1 MDLVRDVCS
10 LGRFAREEVN
20 IKVRQPISNLILPKS
35 DEIIIGDLLP
45 VIKEELNVTRE
56 APGPQRPETSS

>member
-20 IKVRQPISNLILPKS
+20 IKVRQPIQSLILPKS
-35 DEIIIGDLLP
+35 DEMIIGDLLD
-45 VIKEELNVTRE
+45 VIKEELNVK
-56 APGPQRPETSS
+56 